1 MTEGGKGGC
10 QEPDPPR
17 KMGSPPR
24 APMPP
29 LSGGRGVG
37 LPLVKSTSKVLRVTE
52 VTLLDASATGHP
64 VQEANPPVCEAIL
77 QAAIQEVQRRYGA
90 G

>member
-1 MTEGGKGGC
+1 
-10 QEPDPPR
+10 
-17 KMGSPPR
+17 
-24 APMPP
+24 MP
-29 LSGGRGVG
+29 LFSDGRDVG
-37 LPLVKSTSKVLRVTE
+37 LPFVKSTPKVLRVTE
-52 VTLLDASATGHP
+52 VTLLDPAATGHP